1 MPEITVP
8 ISPGEL
14 IDKLTILDIKLDRI
28 KDKEKL
34 NNVKMERDLLER
46 VWAGSPY
53 ADAEIV
59 SEKRA
64 ELKKINEKLW
74 VIEDEL
80 RLKESK
86 AEFDEEFIELARSV
100 YFTNDR
106 RARVKRDIN
115 IGVGS
120 SLVEEKSYQDY
131 TRRE

>member
-14 IDKLTILDIKLDRI
+14 IDKLTILDIKLERI
-28 KDKEKL
+28 NDKQKL
-34 NNVKMERDLLER
+34 ANVKTERDLLER
-46 VWAGSPY
+46 VWASSSY
-53 ADAEIV
+53 AGAEIV

-64 ELKKINEKLW
+64 ELRKINEKLW

-120 SLVEEKSYQDY
+120 DLVEEKSYQDY

>member
-14 IDKLTILDIKLDRI
+14 IDKLTILDIKLERI

-34 NNVKMERDLLER
+34 TNVKVERELLER
-46 VWAGSPY
+46 VWAGSSY
-53 ADAEIV
+53 ADAEII

-64 ELKKINEKLW
+64 ELRKINEKLW

-86 AEFDEEFIELARSV
+86 AEFDEAFIELARSV

-106 RARVKRDIN
+106 RAHVKREIN

-120 SLVEEKSYQDY
+120 DLVEEKSYQDY
-131 TRRE
+131 TRP